1 MEVFGVAVNVRSFI
15 KVAMKQWNTKLTSCN
30 QRLRNV
36 KIKRRIFEGMSQ
48 IVLVMV
54 PLTLLL
60 KQVKPSYKVKKGGNE
75 INDLLFTDD
84 LKLFAKNEDQ
94 IDSPVNT
101 VKAFSEDI
109 KIEFELQFPLAFEFS
124 LSDLEQES

>member
-1 MEVFGVAVNVRSFI
+1 MMMI
-15 KVAMKQWNTKLTSCN
+15 PLTSVPR
-30 QRLRNV
+30 QT
-36 KIKRRIFEGMSQ
+36 KISYELKKRG
-48 IVLVMV
+48 
-54 PLTLLL
+54 
-60 KQVKPSYKVKKGGNE
+60 KK
-75 INDLLFTDD
+75 INDLLFMND

>member
-1 MEVFGVAVNVRSFI
+1 
-15 KVAMKQWNTKLTSCN
+15 
-30 QRLRNV
+30 
-36 KIKRRIFEGMSQ
+36 
-48 IVLVMV
+48 MV

-60 KQVKPSYKVKKGGNE
+60 KQVKSSCKVKKEGNE
-75 INDLLFTDD
+75 INDLLFKDD

-94 IDSPVNT
+94 IDSLVNT

-124 LSDLEQES
+124 L

>member
-1 MEVFGVAVNVRSFI
+1 
-15 KVAMKQWNTKLTSCN
+15 
-30 QRLRNV
+30 
-36 KIKRRIFEGMSQ
+36 MSQ